1 MKEDKTI
8 EIEIKLSYLE
18 DVVEKLNKIVTKQ
31 ELAMVT
37 MKNKI
42 KDMSEKLEDLDLENR
57 PDRRP
62 PHY

>member
-1 MKEDKTI
+1 MKEDKTT
-8 EIEIKLSYLE
+8 ELEIKLSYLE
-18 DVVEKLNKIVTKQ
+18 DIVEKLNKIVTKQ
-31 ELAMVT
+31 ELAMLT

-42 KDMSEKLEDLDLENR
+42 QDLSEKIEDFDMENR

>member
-1 MKEDKTI
+1 MEEDKTT
-8 EIEIKLSYLE
+8 ELEIKLSYLE
-18 DVVEKLNKIVTKQ
+18 DIVEKLNKIVTKQ

-42 KDMSEKLEDLDLENR
+42 QDLSEKIEDFDMENR

>member
-1 MKEDKTI
+1 MEEDKTT
-8 EIEIKLSYLE
+8 ELEIKLSYLE
-18 DVVEKLNKIVTKQ
+18 DVVEKLNKIVTNQ
-31 ELAMVT
+31 ELAIVT

-42 KDMSEKLEDLDLENR
+42 RDLSEKIEDFDIENR